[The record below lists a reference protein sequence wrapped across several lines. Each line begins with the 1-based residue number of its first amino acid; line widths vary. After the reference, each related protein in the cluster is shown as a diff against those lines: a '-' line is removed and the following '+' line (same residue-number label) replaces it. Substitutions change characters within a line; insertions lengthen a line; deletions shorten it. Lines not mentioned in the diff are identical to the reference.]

1 MWNKSIG
8 LIVIMKLEY
17 IELIDFLNED
27 DQVRLKDYEYID
39 NSNQNKLHRS
49 DNIKFMY
56 LNNYKLVDGGI
67 LIGFDD
73 FPVLRLL
80 KYENGR
86 QKFYNLNFDG
96 IYLFQKRVSITK
108 RDFFEDLLQK
118 IDKIKVSNNIDGNK
132 NIFNK

>member
-1 MWNKSIG
+1 
-8 LIVIMKLEY
+8 MKLEY

-39 NSNQNKLHRS
+39 NSNRNKLHRS

-118 IDKIKVSNNIDGNK
+118 IDKINWCTRTRLGEQGKITKFCVG
-132 NIFNK
+132 F

>member
-39 NSNQNKLHRS
+39 NSNRNKLHRS

>member
-1 MWNKSIG
+1 
-8 LIVIMKLEY
+8 MKFEY

-39 NSNQNKLHRS
+39 NSNRNKLHRG

-96 IYLFQKRVSITK
+96 IYLFQKRISITK

>member
-1 MWNKSIG
+1 
-8 LIVIMKLEY
+8 MKLEY

-39 NSNQNKLHRS
+39 NSNRNKLHRS

>member
-1 MWNKSIG
+1 
-8 LIVIMKLEY
+8 
-17 IELIDFLNED
+17 
-27 DQVRLKDYEYID
+27 
-39 NSNQNKLHRS
+39 
-49 DNIKFMY
+49 MY

>member
-1 MWNKSIG
+1 
-8 LIVIMKLEY
+8 MKFEY

-39 NSNQNKLHRS
+39 NSNWNKLHRG